1 MTPTRTIYLIN
12 QSAELLK
19 AWRELSEAQKRAVI
33 ESCETAEE
41 ESDIERIIQEVIYG
55 QRRLF

>member
-1 MTPTRTIYLIN
+1 MAPGRTIYIIN

-19 AWRELSEAQKRAVI
+19 AWRELSESQKREVI
-33 ESCETAEE
+33 KCCETEE
-41 ESDIERIIQEVIYG
+41 ESEVERVIKEVVDR